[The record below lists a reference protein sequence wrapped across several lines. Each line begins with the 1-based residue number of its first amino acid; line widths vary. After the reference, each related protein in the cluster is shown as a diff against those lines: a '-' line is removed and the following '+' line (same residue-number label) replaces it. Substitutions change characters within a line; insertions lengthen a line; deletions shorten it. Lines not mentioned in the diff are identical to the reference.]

1 MKTIVVDIDGTL
13 ANLDHRLRL
22 IEGTKKLWK
31 DFYIECSYDVPYPEI
46 VNLVNLLI
54 KSNKYNIVFCTGR
67 PEYVRE
73 KTIEWLTIHLDIDD
87 YKCFKLLMRSL
98 KDSREDTSVKPKL
111 LENEGLTPDKVE
123 FILDDRDSV
132 VKKFRELGYKVLQ
145 VANGDY

>member
-13 ANLDHRLRL
+13 TNLDHRLSL
-22 IEGTKKLWK
+22 IEGTKKLWE
-31 DFYIECSYDVPYPEI
+31 DFYNECSYDVPYPEI
-46 VNLVNLLI
+46 INLVNLLI
-54 KSNKYNIVFCTGR
+54 KSNNYNIVFCTGR

-73 KTIEWLTIHLDIDD
+73 KTIEWLTVYLDIDE
-87 YKCFKLLMRSL
+87 YNIELLMRSS
-98 KDSREDTSVKPKL
+98 KDWREDTIVKPKL

-145 VANGDY
+145 VTNGNF

>member
-22 IEGTKKLWK
+22 IEGTKKLWE
-31 DFYIECSYDVPYPEI
+31 DFYNECSYDVPYPEI

-54 KSNKYNIVFCTGR
+54 KSNNYDIVFCTGR

-73 KTIEWLTIHLDIDD
+73 KTIEWLTVHLDIDE
-87 YKCFKLLMRSL
+87 YNIELLMRSS
-98 KDSREDTSVKPKL
+98 KDWREDTIVKPKL